1 MENHI
6 QRPNLLTAKE
16 LASISRVH
24 LSTIYRL
31 AKSGELKSY
40 LIGGRRLFK
49 EEDFWEFFENQR
61 DRGYVFGK
69 EI

>member
-1 MENHI
+1 MENNK

-16 LASISRVH
+16 IASISRVH
-24 LSTIYRL
+24 QSTIYRL

-49 EEDFWEFFENQR
+49 EEDFWQFFENQR

-69 EI
+69 EN

>member
-1 MENHI
+1 MENNI

-16 LASISRVH
+16 ISKISRVH
-24 LSTIYRL
+24 QSTIYRL

-61 DRGYVFGK
+61 DREYVFGK
-69 EI
+69 EN

>member
-1 MENHI
+1 MENHS

-16 LASISRVH
+16 ISNLSRVH
-24 LSTIYRL
+24 QSTIYRL

-49 EEDFWEFFENQR
+49 EDDFWEFFENQR
-61 DRGYVFGK
+61 DRGYVFEK
-69 EI
+69 EV